1 MLQTTLIDKE
11 ISINDKECFDKYF
24 ETSHVLASEMNFT
37 NFFMWKDHY
46 KIRFGIIYDF
56 LCIMSVRDEPK
67 PFCFF
72 PVGDYKKGEDLKKTV
87 YAIKDYFDQEGW
99 NLIFSRVTKQQKEI
113 LDEIGIAYNAIEDRD
128 NADYVYTVKSL
139 STLAGKKL
147 DGKRNHI
154 NKFKKLY
161 SYEYEEITPANIQE
175 CKNIVEKWYQLRE
188 QSGDESLSNERIANN
203 KLLDNYEI
211 LGLKGGLIRVNGKTE
226 AFTVGEQL
234 NKNTA
239 VIHVEKAN
247 AEIHGIYTVINQQFI
262 NNEWL
267 HLEYVNREQ
276 DMGIAGLR
284 KAKLSYNPDHLI
296 EKYTIEV
303 C

>member
-11 ISINDKECFDKYF
+11 ISINDKDCFDKYF
-24 ETSHVLASEMNFT
+24 KTADVLASELTFT
-37 NFFMWKDHY
+37 NLFMWKEHY
-46 KIRFGIIYDF
+46 KIRYGIINHF
-56 LCIMSVRDEPK
+56 LCIMSVKDGLN

-72 PVGDYKKGEDLKKTV
+72 PVGDYNRAEELKKT
-87 YAIKDYFDQEGW
+87 IETLKEYFDSEGW
-99 NLIFSRVTKQQKEI
+99 ELIFSRVTKQQEEI
-113 LDEIGIAYNAIEDRD
+113 LDNIGIEYNAIEDRD

-139 STLAGKKL
+139 STLSGKKL

-161 SYEYEEITPANIQE
+161 SYEYEEMLPENIQE
-175 CKNIVEKWYQLRE
+175 CKNIVEKWYRQRVK
-188 QSGDESLSNERIANN
+188 SGDESLSHERIATLE
-203 KLLDNYEI
+203 LLDNYGI
-211 LGLKGGLIRVNGKTE
+211 LGLKGGLIRVDGKAE

-247 AEIHGIYTVINQQFI
+247 AEIHGLYAVINQQFI
-262 NNEWL
+262 NNQWL

-284 KAKLSYNPDHLI
+284 KAKLSYNPDHLV
-296 EKYTIEV
+296 EKYTIKV

>member
-1 MLQTTLIDKE
+1 MVQTILIDKE
-11 ISINDKECFDKYF
+11 ISINHKECFDKFF
-24 ETSHVLASEMNFT
+24 ETAHVLASEMSFT
-37 NFFMWKDHY
+37 NLFMWKEHY
-46 KIRFGIIYDF
+46 KLKFGIINDF
-56 LCIMSVRDEPK
+56 LCIMSVRDNLN

-72 PVGDYKKGEDLKKTV
+72 PVGEYKKAEELKQTIGTLKE
-87 YAIKDYFDQEGW
+87 YFNSEGW
-99 NLIFSRVTKQQKEI
+99 KLIFSRVTKQQVEI
-113 LDEIGIAYNAIEDRD
+113 LDQLGVGYNSTEDRD
-128 NADYVYTVKSL
+128 NSDYVYTVRSL

-161 SYEYEEITPANIQE
+161 SYEYEEITPANIKD
-175 CKNIVEKWYQLRE
+175 CKNIVEKWYRHRG
-188 QSGDESLSNERIANN
+188 QSGGESLVHERIANL
-203 KLLDNYEI
+203 KLLDNYGI
-211 LGLKGGLIRVNGKTE
+211 LGLKGGLIRVEGEAE

-247 AEIHGIYTVINQQFI
+247 AEIQGLYTVINQQFI
-262 NNEWL
+262 CNQWL

>member
-1 MLQTTLIDKE
+1 
-11 ISINDKECFDKYF
+11 
-24 ETSHVLASEMNFT
+24 
-37 NFFMWKDHY
+37 
-46 KIRFGIIYDF
+46 
-56 LCIMSVRDEPK
+56 MSVRDNLT

-72 PVGDYKKGEDLKKTV
+72 PVGDYKKGEELKKTI
-87 YAIKDYFDQEGW
+87 YTIKEYFDSEGW
-99 NLIFSRVTKQQKEI
+99 KLIFSRVTKQQMGI
-113 LDEIGIAYNAIEDRD
+113 LDELGIEYNATEDRD

-161 SYEYEEITPANIQE
+161 SYEYEKISPLNIKD
-175 CKNIVEKWYQLRE
+175 CKNIVEKWYSQRG
-188 QSGDESLSNERIANN
+188 QDNESLTHERTANYQ
-203 KLLDNYEI
+203 LLDNYGL
-211 LGLKGGLIRVNGKTE
+211 LGLKGALIRVNGEAE

-247 AEIHGIYTVINQQFI
+247 PGIHGIYTVINQQFI

-267 HLEYVNREQ
+267 HMEYVNREQ
-276 DMGIAGLR
+276 DLGIPGLR

-303 C
+303 S

>member
-1 MLQTTLIDKE
+1 MLQTTLIDRE

-24 ETSHVLASEMNFT
+24 GTTHVLASEMSFT
-37 NFFMWKDHY
+37 NFFMWREDY

-56 LCIMSVRDEPK
+56 LCIMSVRDNLK

-72 PVGDYKKGEDLKKTV
+72 PVGDYTKGEELKKTI
-87 YAIKDYFDQEGW
+87 YAIKEYFASQGW
-99 NLIFSRVTKQQKEI
+99 NLIFSRVTGQQREI
-113 LDEIGIAYNAIEDRD
+113 LDEIGIEYNATEDRD

-161 SYEYEEITPANIQE
+161 SFEYEEITPANIQE
-175 CKNIVEKWYQLRE
+175 CKNIVEKWYHQRR
-188 QSGDESLSNERIANN
+188 QTGDESLSHERIANHE
-203 KLLDNYEI
+203 LLDNYGI
-211 LGLKGGLIRVNGKTE
+211 LGLKGGLIRVNGETE

-247 AEIHGIYTVINQQFI
+247 AEIHGIYTAINQQFI
-262 NNEWL
+262 NKEWL
-267 HLEYVNREQ
+267 HMEYVNREQ

>member
-1 MLQTTLIDKE
+1 MLQTTLIDRE
-11 ISINDKECFDKYF
+11 ISINDKDCFDKYF
-24 ETSHVLASEMNFT
+24 ETADVLASEMSFT
-37 NFFMWKDHY
+37 NLFMWKDHY
-46 KIRFGIIYDF
+46 KIRFGIINDF
-56 LCIMSVRDEPK
+56 LCIMSVRDNLN

-72 PVGDYKKGEDLKKTV
+72 PIGDYEKGDEFKKT
-87 YAIKDYFDQEGW
+87 IETLNGYFASEGW
-99 NLIFSRVTKQQKEI
+99 KLIFSRVTKQQVEI
-113 LDEIGIAYNAIEDRD
+113 LNNIGIEYNATEDRD

-154 NKFKKLY
+154 NKFKRLY
-161 SYEYEEITPANIQE
+161 SYEYEEITSSNIQE
-175 CKNIVEKWYQLRE
+175 CKDIVEKWYRQRG
-188 QSGDESLSNERIANN
+188 QSGDESLSHERIANLE
-203 KLLDNYEI
+203 LLDYYGI
-211 LGLKGGLIRVNGKTE
+211 LDLKGGLIRVNGETE

-262 NNEWL
+262 NNQWL
-267 HLEYVNREQ
+267 HMEYVNREQ